1 MINVLVKKL
10 PTKVGHDWAEHK
22 QKEKAGTMDSE
33 DKFRE
38 LMEFLRAKKEVTKD
52 ALDKQEIAGDKS
64 RTHSCYVMGQTI
76 TIQQQRDPPR
86 HPMNGEK
93 RFGIS
98 EPLCIV
104 CKGTMNPQDAKHWT
118 AGCEKLK
125 ALRLPD
131 RKRLTRCQRHL
142 QAGDNLDVRKC
153 QSTHMSQ

>member
-1 MINVLVKKL
+1 
-10 PTKVGHDWAEHK
+10 
-22 QKEKAGTMDSE
+22 MDSE
-33 DKFRE
+33 EKFRE

-52 ALDKQEIAGDKS
+52 ALHKQEIA
-64 RTHSCYVMGQTI
+64 VMGQTI

-142 QAGDNLDVRKC
+142 QAGYNLDVRKC